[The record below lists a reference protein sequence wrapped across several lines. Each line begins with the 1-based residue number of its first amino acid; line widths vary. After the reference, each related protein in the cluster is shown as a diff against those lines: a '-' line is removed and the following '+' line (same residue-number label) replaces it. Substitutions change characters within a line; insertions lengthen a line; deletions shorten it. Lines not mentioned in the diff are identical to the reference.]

1 MNNAIINKE
10 WQKLKLYV
18 WSLFFIVICNLCYF
32 WFNLNHSFAS
42 IEPESMMW
50 YQFSNLRHKPY
61 FNFVYLFITIGSVVS
76 FAQFLP
82 EIIRNRIKIM
92 IHLPC
97 KLSHIIFRHL
107 LIGALF
113 VLLLSFILSIGLII
127 IVSSYY
133 PDNIVFII
141 GKDVLFYTFLSLSAY
156 ILLTSVILENKNI
169 IKLLKFVFLLAFL
182 MCLTKKE
189 YYAQD
194 LIWFII
200 LLFIPFVVLDSFYS
214 IKKQRLDSIVFKI
227 FTVIIVIFLSINFY
241 VLYKKNYKIEFNKYY
256 IFYSNIVNNF
266 VYQKNFGEHK
276 FEYGIKDKETFSAQK
291 YESFL
296 PFVYWKNLDI
306 QNKLP
311 ISIKDETYTKN
322 EIKNSRLSF
331 NYNPRYLKKPELKLY
346 PLFNPLSHKGIIKFP
361 EEMFTY
367 KNNEIVVYNYDDKI
381 SQKLTKDINQ
391 KLKNLN
397 IQYPLLNVWGKSTN
411 MKPHDKGYLIEDSNH
426 NLFNLKRYDNQVKV
440 QKINYPSNIDIK
452 YIKISE
458 NKQKILS
465 GYVIDKMNNVYLL
478 TWNFDFIKLYTPHFD
493 YKNMKLKIISNP
505 KNYLIRYSNQTRYFA
520 VVYDKEFNLIDE
532 IVFEK

>member
-227 FTVIIVIFLSINFY
+227 FTVIIVIFLSIIFMIY
-241 VLYKKNYKIEFNKYY
+241 IKK
-256 IFYSNIVNNF
+256 
-266 VYQKNFGEHK
+266 
-276 FEYGIKDKETFSAQK
+276 
-291 YESFL
+291 
-296 PFVYWKNLDI
+296 
-306 QNKLP
+306 
-311 ISIKDETYTKN
+311 
-322 EIKNSRLSF
+322 
-331 NYNPRYLKKPELKLY
+331 
-346 PLFNPLSHKGIIKFP
+346 IIK
-361 EEMFTY
+361 
-367 KNNEIVVYNYDDKI
+367 
-381 SQKLTKDINQ
+381 
-391 KLKNLN
+391 
-397 IQYPLLNVWGKSTN
+397 
-411 MKPHDKGYLIEDSNH
+411 
-426 NLFNLKRYDNQVKV
+426 
-440 QKINYPSNIDIK
+440 
-452 YIKISE
+452 
-458 NKQKILS
+458 
-465 GYVIDKMNNVYLL
+465 
-478 TWNFDFIKLYTPHFD
+478 
-493 YKNMKLKIISNP
+493 
-505 KNYLIRYSNQTRYFA
+505 
-520 VVYDKEFNLIDE
+520 
-532 IVFEK
+532 